1 MVKKIDE
8 ILKKT
13 SDDPA
18 AAKLSKVAAICAGLQ
33 KKFGKESVNFLG
45 NSKAELLPRIP
56 TGSVVLD
63 KITGGGFP
71 EGRFIEVFGGE
82 ASGKTTLCYHVIAE
96 FQKKYPDDVC
106 AFVDEEGTFDP
117 EYAANVGVKVA
128 EVITSQ
134 PESGENAFEM
144 VQGLIQAG
152 VRLVVVDS
160 VAALLP
166 KDEADSE
173 EYGMQGVAL
182 QARLLSQGLRKLN
195 PFLNKYKA
203 TVVFTNQTRTNIKIT
218 YGNPDQSVGGKALRY
233 YASIRLQLNQ
243 SQKIKETVGG
253 EEIIRGVEI
262 NAVTAKNKTSAPFQ
276 KGKFTIIFGKGIDND
291 AGIIEFAIANGILV
305 KKGGW
310 FSYNGENV
318 AQGMANVRT
327 YLEEHPDVYADIK
340 KRVNEINAK
349 AIGADQIEEVDE
361 PEPDDLDKP
370 DDDTE
375 VGEV

>member
-1 MVKKIDE
+1 MAKKLDE
-8 ILKKT
+8 ILKKDP
-13 SDDPA
+13 SDPA
-18 AAKLSKVAAICAGLQ
+18 AAKLAKIASICAGLQ

-45 NSKAELLPRIP
+45 NSKAEPLPRIP

-63 KITGGGFP
+63 RITGGGFP
-71 EGRFIEVFGGE
+71 EGRFIEVYGAE
-82 ASGKTTLCYHVIAE
+82 ASGKTSVCYHVIAE
-96 FQKKYPDDVC
+96 FQRKYPDDLV

-117 EYAANVGVKVA
+117 EYAANIGVKANEIMVA
-128 EVITSQ
+128 Q

-144 VQGLIQAG
+144 VQGFIQAG

-160 VAALLP
+160 VAAMLP
-166 KDEADSE
+166 KDEAESE
-173 EYGMQGVAL
+173 EYGNQGVAL
-182 QARLLSQGLRKLN
+182 QARLMSQGLRKLN

-203 TVVFTNQTRTNIKIT
+203 TVVFTNQTRTNIKVT
-218 YGNPDQSVGGKALRY
+218 YGDPSQSTGGKALRY
-233 YASIRLQLNQ
+233 YASLRLQLNQ

-253 EEIIRGVEI
+253 EDVVRGIEV
-262 NAVTAKNKTSAPFQ
+262 NATTAKNKTAAPFQ
-276 KGKFTIIFGKGIDND
+276 KGKFTIVFGKGIDND

-310 FSYNGENV
+310 FSYNGQNISQGKENLR
-318 AQGMANVRT
+318 A

-340 KRVNEINAK
+340 KRVNDINAK

-370 DDDTE
+370 DDDTQ